1 MREIYATYTK
11 RNKTYTRRIET
22 VKKRVGALLDRVS
35 SDNEDRG
42 RGQMGTGFGVGG
54 LF

>member
-42 RGQMGTGFGVGG
+42 QMGTGFGG